1 MLDDL
6 ADFLPHKKFSKKP
19 ILLKT
24 KVIIEQLIYPL
35 GNLVIFEEF
44 CGLFF
49 GIKRSTF
56 PKLSGNSSAIGINKR
71 PLSVGNSAA

>member
-1 MLDDL
+1 MFDDL

-35 GNLVIFEEF
+35 SNLVILEEKWE
-44 CGLFF
+44 LFF
-49 GIKRSTF
+49 GIKRFTF
-56 PKLSGNSSAIGINKR
+56 SKLSGNSSAIGINQR
-71 PLSVGNSAA
+71 TLSVGNSAA

>member
-1 MLDDL
+1 MKNL
-6 ADFLPHKKFSKKP
+6 AKKP
-19 ILLKT
+19 ILPKT

-44 CGLFF
+44 CGLLFA
-49 GIKRSTF
+49 IKRFTV
-56 PKLSGNSSAIGINKR
+56 PKISGNSSAIGISQR